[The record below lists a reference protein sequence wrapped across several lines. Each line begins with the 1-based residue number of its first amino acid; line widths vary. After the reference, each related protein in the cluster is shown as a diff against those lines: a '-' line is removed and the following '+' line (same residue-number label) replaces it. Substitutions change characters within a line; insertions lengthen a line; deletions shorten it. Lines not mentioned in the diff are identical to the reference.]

1 MWPTTPVTIAVHQ
14 MVFAQSTVCNLK
26 RKMNACLLCLRF
38 ILNLPIVSIGA
49 SLKSVVF
56 KSYVCLEY
64 ILVFQEIVVLVLF
77 MSQKKILLL
86 CNDDKAPS
94 TYSDY

>member
-1 MWPTTPVTIAVHQ
+1 MTITVHQ
-14 MVFAQSTVCNLK
+14 MVFAQSSVCNLK
-26 RKMNACLLCLRF
+26 WKMNACLLCLRF
-38 ILNLPIVSIGA
+38 IFNLPIISIGA

-64 ILVFQEIVVLVLF
+64 ILVFQGIVVLVLF

-86 CNDDKAPS
+86 YNDDKAPS

>member
-1 MWPTTPVTIAVHQ
+1 MENES
-14 MVFAQSTVCNLK
+14 M
-26 RKMNACLLCLRF
+26 F
-38 ILNLPIVSIGA
+38 IMFYISWYLPIISIGA
-49 SLKSVVF
+49 SLKSVVY

>member
-1 MWPTTPVTIAVHQ
+1 MNVYYVLDLDIESIRQASVPP
-14 MVFAQSTVCNLK
+14 LK
-26 RKMNACLLCLRF
+26 QTNKQCLRF
-38 ILNLPIVSIGA
+38 IFNLPIISIGA

-56 KSYVCLEY
+56 ESYVCLEY
-64 ILVFQEIVVLVLF
+64 ILVFQGIVVLVLF